1 MATKLK
7 EQSVYAAYPSDL
19 PPPVR
24 PPPAS
29 HHFPIVPRFV
39 SLLGQS
45 LSKACQLVH
54 GLAWDISHSNH
65 STSLRYLLIIKGEIE
80 ILQ

>member
-7 EQSVYAAYPSDL
+7 EQCVYAAYPSDL

-29 HHFPIVPRFV
+29 PFPIVPRSV

-65 STSLRYLLIIKGEIE
+65 STSLRYLLIIKGEVE